1 MIYYHVNSY
10 IGNNKYPTVSQLY
23 KTKASAI
30 KAFNKRNTSGC
41 YDRIVL
47 WKEDTE
53 DKYHGFIL
61 MEV

>member
-1 MIYYHVNSY
+1 MILYNVDSY
-10 IGNNKYPTVSQLY
+10 IGNNKYPTVAQCY
-23 KTKASAI
+23 KTKAGAI
-30 KAFNKRNTSGC
+30 NAFNKRNVGGV

-53 DKYHGFIL
+53 NKDHRMVL

>member
-1 MIYYHVNSY
+1 MILYNVDSY
-10 IGNNKYPTVSQLY
+10 IGNNKYPNVAQCY
-23 KTKASAI
+23 KTKSGAI
-30 KAFNKRNTSGC
+30 NAFNKRNASGV

-53 DKYHGFIL
+53 DKYHGMIL